1 MSRCDSE
8 NDTSIAV
15 GADYYKLND
24 LVFNTQQIDI
34 NGSGA
39 DWGWNVGLQHVAGP
53 WSFGPAYR
61 SKVSVNVDGTVDA
74 TRTGFTRASATSKL
88 EFPDMWQAGARY
100 RVNDRLALEFDY
112 ERIGWSSFD
121 KLTITTTAVPFPIVS
136 TNNWQDSDTYRL
148 GATYQLYPKTQLRFG
163 FSLDKT
169 PQPDAHFSVRVPDA
183 DRQLLSVGFAHD
195 RSVWTLEGG

>member
-1 MSRCDSE
+1 MNSPFGLETKWPMNTFNIAASKDAFEPEHSKIKMYNINPNVALRLG

-24 LVFNTQQIDI
+24 LLFNTQQIDI

-39 DWGWNVGLQHVAGP
+39 DWGWNVGLQHVAGS
-53 WSFGPAYR
+53 WSFGLAYR

-74 TRTGFTRASATSKL
+74 TRTGFTRASATSKP

-136 TNNWQDSDTYRL
+136 TNNWQDSD
-148 GATYQLYPKTQLRFG
+148 A
-163 FSLDKT
+163 
-169 PQPDAHFSVRVPDA
+169 
-183 DRQLLSVGFAHD
+183 
-195 RSVWTLEGG
+195 